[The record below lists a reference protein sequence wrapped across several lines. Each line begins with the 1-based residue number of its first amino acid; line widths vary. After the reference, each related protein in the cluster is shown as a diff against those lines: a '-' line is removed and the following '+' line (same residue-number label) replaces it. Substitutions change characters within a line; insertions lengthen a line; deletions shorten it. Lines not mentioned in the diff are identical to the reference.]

1 MRIPSMVA
9 RAGLTLL
16 LAGPLVVAA
25 ATLPAFGDGEG
36 REAVPEEPV
45 PTVILD
51 EDEPYEIIRG
61 EEEDPAREEGP
72 GPDES
77 PHEADGAERAGTTE
91 ADDGAQ
97 SAMGGDVQDEHP
109 RPVTRAGRVTSAGHR
124 VSVATRAGTAPAS
137 AAPDSAA
144 PDSAAPDSA
153 APDTAAPDSAA
164 PDTAAPDRTATAGDE
179 RPRITSPTPSSP
191 VGPAPASVLGVELE
205 RADAAP
211 TLLAPG
217 GHRSD
222 QGRPPLDDRPA
233 NVPAAV
239 VVIVLGAG
247 ATALLRRRLPV
258 ATPRV

>member
-1 MRIPSMVA
+1 
-9 RAGLTLL
+9 
-16 LAGPLVVAA
+16 

-77 PHEADGAERAGTTE
+77 PHEADGAEGGGTAE
-91 ADDGAQ
+91 VDDGAQ
-97 SAMGGDVQDEHP
+97 SAMGGDVPEEHQP
-109 RPVTRAGRVTSAGHR
+109 PVTRARRVTSAGHR
-124 VSVATRAGTAPAS
+124 VSVATRAGTAPANARPIS

-144 PDSAAPDSA
+144 PDSAAPD
-153 APDTAAPDSAA
+153 
-164 PDTAAPDRTATAGDE
+164 RTATAGAE

-211 TLLAPG
+211 ALVAPG

-247 ATALLRRRLPV
+247 ATAVLRRRLPV
-258 ATPRV
+258 ASPRA